1 MIVRLRAASEVLPVR
16 IGDWRSLQGP
26 SSDPGK
32 RVTAVATVRSYV
44 GWLGLLLFRR
54 VIKAAG
60 CTKWVAMRAAPQVA
74 RSEDVVS

>member
-54 VIKAAG
+54 VIKDR
-60 CTKWVAMRAAPQVA
+60 WLHQLVAMRVAPQLA